1 MSTTAKHTV
10 PFGQKV
16 AFGLGMLA
24 NQMFPAVL
32 GIFMVVL
39 VQNLGFPGWMWGVIY
54 FFPRIFDSFTD
65 PIMGFISDNTKSK
78 WGRRR
83 QYVMAGAV
91 IMGIAFVA
99 MWQLYKTDPATG
111 ELVSLNYNFT
121 YFMIWS
127 FVFYLGL
134 TIFSV
139 PYVAMGYEMSDDFHE
154 RTNIMA
160 TAQWIG
166 QWAWVIA
173 PWFWV
178 IMYDNGP
185 DGWFPDAETAT
196 RTLAIWVGVILM
208 VVAMMPAIFIKS
220 ESTLEK
226 DYSPMTIKNI
236 GGSFNE
242 IILGFKEALKIK
254 PFRKLCISTF
264 FIFNAFNTVAT
275 FTFFIIV
282 YHLFNG
288 DADAANA
295 GFWPTLFGSLGAI
308 STTFIVIPI
317 VAWLSRKIGK
327 KQAFILSQ
335 GISIIG
341 YVMLWFLLVPG
352 KPYLFIFALP
362 FFSFG
367 IGSLFTLMMSMTS
380 DVIDLDELNTGK
392 RREGIFGAI
401 YWWMVKF
408 GFAIAGGLSGVI
420 LSIVGFQEGIPGTD
434 QPEAITGLRIFFSG
448 LPIVGTLIAM
458 WVMRDYDV
466 TEEKALEVRAAI
478 DRKKMANGSSSA
490 YMPGKLLTLKENLHL
505 NGATGINFAG
515 QSTAE
520 ISALFAE
527 KLNGHLHGLCFSP
540 YVEGQAAGDILSKEQ
555 IRRRMEIIM
564 PHTEWIR
571 SFSCTEGNELIP
583 RIAHEKG
590 LKTMVGAWI
599 SADKA
604 RNEAEINALV
614 RLAKEGLVDIAAVG
628 NEVLLRNELSE
639 QEIIGY
645 IERVKAQL
653 PEGIPVGY
661 VDAYYQF
668 LERPELVN
676 ACDILPINCYPFWE
690 GADSSHALLFLQQ
703 MYTLAAEAGRG
714 KKVIVAE
721 TGWPSAGQSVEAA
734 QPSAENAMKYFINAQ
749 DWAKANGIEMFYFS
763 SFDESWKV
771 VHEGEVGTRWGLWDK
786 HEQPKFASQNVKTN

>member
-1 MSTTAKHTV
+1 
-10 PFGQKV
+10 
-16 AFGLGMLA
+16 
-24 NQMFPAVL
+24 
-32 GIFMVVL
+32 
-39 VQNLGFPGWMWGVIY
+39 
-54 FFPRIFDSFTD
+54 
-65 PIMGFISDNTKSK
+65 
-78 WGRRR
+78 
-83 QYVMAGAV
+83 
-91 IMGIAFVA
+91 
-99 MWQLYKTDPATG
+99 
-111 ELVSLNYNFT
+111 
-121 YFMIWS
+121 
-127 FVFYLGL
+127 
-134 TIFSV
+134 
-139 PYVAMGYEMSDDFHE
+139 
-154 RTNIMA
+154 
-160 TAQWIG
+160 
-166 QWAWVIA
+166 
-173 PWFWV
+173 
-178 IMYDNGP
+178 
-185 DGWFPDAETAT
+185 
-196 RTLAIWVGVILM
+196 
-208 VVAMMPAIFIKS
+208 
-220 ESTLEK
+220 
-226 DYSPMTIKNI
+226 
-236 GGSFNE
+236 
-242 IILGFKEALKIK
+242 
-254 PFRKLCISTF
+254 LCISTF
-264 FIFNAFNTVAT
+264 LIFNAFNTVAT

-317 VAWLSRKIGK
+317 VAWLSRKMGK

-478 DRKKMANGSSSA
+478 DRKKMVKVSSSA
-490 YMPGKLLTLKENLHL
+490 YLPGKLISIRSGLHL

-515 QSTAE
+515 KSTAE
-520 ISALFAE
+520 IRNMFAE
-527 KLNGHLHGLCFSP
+527 KLNLNLHGLCFSP
-540 YVEGQAAGDILSKEQ
+540 YVEGQETGDILSEEQ
-555 IRRRMEIIM
+555 IHRRMEIIM

-599 SADKA
+599 SEDKD
-604 RNEAEINALV
+604 RNEEEIKALV
-614 RLAKEGLVDIAAVG
+614 ALAKEGLVDIAAVG

-639 QEIIGY
+639 QEIINY
-645 IERVKAQL
+645 IERVKTLL
-653 PEGIPVGY
+653 PDDIPVGY

-668 LERPELVN
+668 MERPGLVN
-676 ACDILPINCYPFWE
+676 ACDIIPINCYPFWE
-690 GADSSHALLFLQQ
+690 GADNDHAMLFLEQ
-703 MYTLAAEAGRG
+703 MYQLSMEVAGS

-721 TGWPSAGQSVEAA
+721 TGWPSAGQNVEAA
-734 QPSAENAMKYFINAQ
+734 EPSEENAMKYFINAQ
-749 DWAKANGIEMFYFS
+749 NWAKEHDIELFYFS

-771 VHEGEVGTRWGLWDK
+771 YHEGEVGTRWGLWDK
-786 HEQPKFASQNVKTN
+786 YEQPKFISENVKTN